1 MFVAEV
7 RGFGVD
13 EIMGFAIPM
22 RCYNCD
28 KEIEW
33 VSDIGFEDFGECLC
47 KRCSVK
53 LVKEYDEKEGVEQNK

>member
-1 MFVAEV
+1 
-7 RGFGVD
+7 
-13 EIMGFAIPM
+13 MGFAIPM

-53 LVKEYDEKEGVEQNK
+53 LVKEYDEKEGVEQKNE